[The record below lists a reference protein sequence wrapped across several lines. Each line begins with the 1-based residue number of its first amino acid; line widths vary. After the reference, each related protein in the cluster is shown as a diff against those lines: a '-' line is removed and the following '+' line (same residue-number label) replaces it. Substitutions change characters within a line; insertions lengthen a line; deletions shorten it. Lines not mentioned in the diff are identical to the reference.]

1 MGLLGIIVFLRY
13 NSYNTSKM
21 KIFRA
26 LFGSKEETPEEKIR
40 EEKARSFDTLKYDG
54 VQAKCVLPQI
64 VSIMHSNC
72 RMI

>member
-1 MGLLGIIVFLRY
+1 
-13 NSYNTSKM
+13 M